1 MPSTDPLSRSLAAL
15 AALTAGVAIALQLPL
30 AETAANRPPG
40 APVWWW
46 LAGYFTILTN
56 GAVAVLMGRCALG
69 AALSARLQGGLVLS
83 IVMVGLVYHAILARL
98 WAPQGLAWWTDQA
111 LHTATPLLTLAWW
124 LGFGDRRVGL
134 RDLPS
139 WLTWPAAYAAY
150 ALVRGTLTGFWP
162 YPFLDA
168 DTLGWPRVA
177 LNVTG
182 MVLAF
187 ALLGV
192 GLIALARASVR

>member
-1 MPSTDPLSRSLAAL
+1 MPSPDPLSRYLAAA
-15 AALTAGVAIALQLPL
+15 AALTAAVAIGLQLPL
-30 AETAANRPPG
+30 AETAVNRPPG

-56 GAVAVLMGRCALG
+56 GAVTVLMGRTALG

-98 WAPQGLAWWTDQA
+98 WVPQGLAWWTDQA

-134 RDLPS
+134 RDLPW

-168 DTLGWPRVA
+168 GRLGWIQVTGNVA
-177 LNVTG
+177 G

-187 ALLGV
+187 AVCGL
-192 GLIALARASVR
+192 GLIALGRALVR